1 MQEKENNYF
10 LYTFLF
16 ITPTVAVRY
25 RLFLAFK
32 EGI

>member
-1 MQEKENNYF
+1 MQEKENNYY
-10 LYTFLF
+10 LYASLF
-16 ITPTVAVRY
+16 IAPAAAFRY

>member
-1 MQEKENNYF
+1 MQGKENNYY
-10 LYTFLF
+10 LYAFLF
-16 ITPTVAVRY
+16 IAPTAAVRY